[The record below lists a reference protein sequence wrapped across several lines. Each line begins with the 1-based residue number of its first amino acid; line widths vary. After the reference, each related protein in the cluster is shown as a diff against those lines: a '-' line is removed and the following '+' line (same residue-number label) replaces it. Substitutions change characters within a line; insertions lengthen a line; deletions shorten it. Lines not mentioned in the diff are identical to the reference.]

1 MNKKWNEIEVEKVI
15 EELESNKNGLS
26 NEEAN
31 IKLKKYGKNLLPKE
45 KRDNIFKIFI
55 NQFFNP
61 MTIILF
67 ITVILSLIIGE
78 KLDAIFVT
86 FVIL

>member
-31 IKLKKYGKNLLPKE
+31 INDSLPNSVDE
-45 KRDNIFKIFI
+45 
-55 NQFFNP
+55 
-61 MTIILF
+61 
-67 ITVILSLIIGE
+67 
-78 KLDAIFVT
+78 
-86 FVIL
+86 

>member
-31 IKLKKYGKNLLPKE
+31 IN
-45 KRDNIFKIFI
+45 DS
-55 NQFFNP
+55 
-61 MTIILF
+61 
-67 ITVILSLIIGE
+67 LSNSVDE
-78 KLDAIFVT
+78 
-86 FVIL
+86 

>member
-31 IKLKKYGKNLLPKE
+31 IN
-45 KRDNIFKIFI
+45 NS
-55 NQFFNP
+55 
-61 MTIILF
+61 
-67 ITVILSLIIGE
+67 LSNSVDE
-78 KLDAIFVT
+78 
-86 FVIL
+86 

>member
-31 IKLKKYGKNLLPKE
+31 IN
-45 KRDNIFKIFI
+45 NS
-55 NQFFNP
+55 
-61 MTIILF
+61 
-67 ITVILSLIIGE
+67 LSNSVYE
-78 KLDAIFVT
+78 
-86 FVIL
+86 

>member
-31 IKLKKYGKNLLPKE
+31 IN
-45 KRDNIFKIFI
+45 NS
-55 NQFFNP
+55 
-61 MTIILF
+61 
-67 ITVILSLIIGE
+67 LSNSVE
-78 KLDAIFVT
+78 E
-86 FVIL
+86 